1 MDIDRD
7 RTGLA
12 VILIIGS
19 VGLLSAADAVVKLV
33 SAHYSIWQIYTARS
47 LFSIAILAV
56 LMGLGRESGWSEVV
70 GSWPPVSSSCAAPH
84 PKQRALRQR
93 ANEKPRAWTRG
104 VLAAYRIAPTSDRQK
119 NERRMG
125 GHPPLL
131 AFAMRKALQ
140 PPS

>member
-70 GSWPPVSSSCAAPH
+70 GSWPPASSSCAAPH
-84 PKQRALRQR
+84 PKPRAPRQR

-104 VLAAYRIAPTSDRQK
+104 VLAAYRIALTSD
-119 NERRMG
+119 NG
-125 GHPPLL
+125 CD
-131 AFAMRKALQ
+131 
-140 PPS
+140 